1 MRTYWT
7 GKTKIRKIFCERKVE
22 SSIFFCSKNFFFLT
36 EIPKKPSRKE
46 NERIK
51 KDNGSR
57 ADAGGRHT
65 NKSGETRRH
74 KEIRK
79 ESQKENVEYSFL
91 FFFFFNHR
99 PLLLQADN
107 PQRRSQRVFFF
118 FLKRGGGK
126 WNKKE
131 EEEEEEEEEGELGK
145 MKIKWEERKRPD
157 GSLRWKGRGHRRVGA
172 PMAGADNPPKKIQ

>member
-1 MRTYWT
+1 MNRQNQNPED
-7 GKTKIRKIFCERKVE
+7 ILRKE
-22 SSIFFCSKNFFFLT
+22 SGILDFFCSKNFFFLT

-118 FLKRGGGK
+118 FF
-126 WNKKE
+126 KE
-131 EEEEEEEEEGELGK
+131 RRRK
-145 MKIKWEERKRPD
+145 MK
-157 GSLRWKGRGHRRVGA
+157 
-172 PMAGADNPPKKIQ
+172 